1 MKKLLILTVF
11 LIVFVYVI
19 VGLRLFSKTSINNLF
34 SYSYCD
40 QPVSFR
46 VDTVDLKFNLSK
58 SDFLS
63 DINQAVRIWN
73 NAIGKSLFI
82 YDPKGKLSVNLIY
95 DERQSLNNQVNQ
107 LKNEVKSE
115 KQALNPEVNEYQKL
129 AADFKQKLESL
140 NSEIQYWNERGGA
153 PFDQYNKLIKNQQD
167 LQEQSNTL
175 NSMAQKLNVSTRL
188 YNSQVNKLNKT
199 IETFN
204 NVLEERPEEGVF
216 DGPRNRIEIYFNIN
230 NQELVHTLA
239 HEFGHA
245 LGIRHISNPSAIM
258 YFKTS
263 QKISLSGDD
272 INALMDVCKKRSYI
286 DLIKNMLNEF
296 ISKIKLPEFKVFQIL
311 LS

>member
-1 MKKLLILTVF
+1 MKKLFIL
-11 LIVFVYVI
+11 VFVLVI
-19 VGLRLFSKTSINNLF
+19 FSFTALIIGLFYKAPINDFF

-40 QPVSFR
+40 QPIGFH
-46 VDTVDLKFNLSK
+46 VDTVDPKFNLSR

-63 DINQAVRIWN
+63 DVNQAVRIWN
-73 NAIGKSLFI
+73 NATGKSLFI

-107 LKNEVKSE
+107 LKNQVKSE
-115 KQALNPEVNEYQKL
+115 KQALNPEVDEYKKL

-153 PFDQYNKLIKNQQD
+153 PPDQYDKLKKTQQI
-167 LQEQSNTL
+167 LQEQANNL
-175 NSMAQKLNVSTRL
+175 NALAQKLNISTNL
-188 YNSQVNKLNKT
+188 YNSQVNKLNQT
-199 IETFN
+199 IEVFN
-204 NVLEERPEEGVF
+204 NILEERPEEGVF

-245 LGIRHISNPSAIM
+245 LGIKHISNPSAIM

-272 INALMDVCKKRSYI
+272 INALMDVCKKHSYF
-286 DLIKNMLNEF
+286 DLFKNNLFEIINKYKLSGF
-296 ISKIKLPEFKVFQIL
+296 KIA
-311 LS
+311 S